1 MLFRFRYLVQGGH
14 THVRLFAG
22 PHEGALG
29 KCGDLAFRNEE
40 WEAFKECLDGEAEI
54 VGAEIQFKN
63 EEDDHSTLIP
73 R

>member
-1 MLFRFRYLVQGGH
+1 MIFRFRYLVQGGH

-22 PHEGALG
+22 RSEASLG
-29 KCGDLAFRNEE
+29 KCGDLAMRNEE
-40 WEAFKECLDGEAEI
+40 WELFKNSFVEPADST
-54 VGAEIQFKN
+54 VEIQFKN

>member
-1 MLFRFRYLVQGGH
+1 MIFKFRYLVQGGH

-22 PHEGALG
+22 PHQGALG

-40 WEAFKECLDGEAEI
+40 WDRFRAALENHDGPIDTDFEF
-54 VGAEIQFKN
+54 QN